1 MTSPLRVE
9 RRSGAAIL
17 TLNRPERQNA
27 LSRELVTEL
36 GRAGRELFTDAEVRA
51 VILTGEGQ
59 RAFCAGADLKERS
72 GMSESEV
79 LAMLALYRS
88 ELAWL
93 SSFRAPVIAAINGV
107 ALGGGLELALACDLR
122 LAVESARLGLPE
134 TSLGII
140 PGAGGT
146 QHLPRLIGPARAREL
161 VLLGRR
167 LTAEEARTIGLV
179 NQVVADDLDLLTE
192 ALNYARPILEGAP
205 IAQAAALRALRA
217 AELPL
222 SEGLAVELS
231 AYEECLKSE
240 DRLEGLRAFAEK
252 RPPQYRGR

>member
-1 MTSPLRVE
+1 MSSPLRIE
-9 RRSGAAIL
+9 RRSSAAVL
-17 TLNRPERQNA
+17 TLDRPERQNA
-27 LSRELVTEL
+27 LSRELIHEL
-36 GRAGRELFTDAEVRA
+36 GRAGRELDADTSVRA
-51 VILTGEGQ
+51 VILTGEGR

-79 LAMLALYRS
+79 LEMLSLYRS

-122 LAVESARLGLPE
+122 VAVESARLGLPE
-134 TSLGII
+134 TTLGII

-161 VLLGRR
+161 VLLGKR
-167 LTAEEARTIGLV
+167 LTAEEARSIGLV
-179 NQVVADDLDLLTE
+179 NHVVADDLDLLTE
-192 ALNYARPILEGAP
+192 VLIYARPILEGAP

-222 SEGLAVELS
+222 AQGLAVELD
-231 AYEECLKSE
+231 AYERCLKSE